1 MLTALQDSVHC
12 QYIPLSFFTGLLL
25 PIIIINLIFSLYFQ
39 FFIMISVVYI
49 IIVTSGS
56 GNTGSSCR
64 FCAVAAGTV
73 VDVVSS
79 AVVVLSGSC
88 SFCSDFFSLIYL
100 LPCKLLS

>member
-1 MLTALQDSVHC
+1 
-12 QYIPLSFFTGLLL
+12 
-25 PIIIINLIFSLYFQ
+25 
-39 FFIMISVVYI
+39 MISVVYI

-64 FCAVAAGTV
+64 FCRSSSRTV

-79 AVVVLSGSC
+79 AVVVLVVAAAALQR
-88 SFCSDFFSLIYL
+88 FSSLLIYL